1 MNVFATIPPEQLQRE
16 LNYYRRECNDL
27 GARLLR
33 LQEEQSQAFREA
45 RRSRTTAKLVREAY
59 RLADGAASAEEIGG
73 ALLDVILDNAM
84 CDRAAFLAE
93 TEPGSG
99 RFHVTHAVGMA
110 GEAPPWPVAIGNS
123 PAFFFTTSQTRIE
136 PPAYELTGILKLPYI
151 LWAYDRASGHAL
163 ILGNRSESNV
173 SRPFEPG
180 DQELVEGALS
190 VYLDVLTRKQA
201 ELHLRRARKIAEETV
216 QATSEFLTSV
226 SDALRSPLNSII
238 GCSEKMSS
246 GSRYPLSI
254 ERCAEFADH
263 IHESGNRVVALIN
276 GILQYSSF
284 AKVTLSLAPDW
295 RPLSEI
301 VSAAV
306 SAGAALGER
315 RRVQVRSEIAPAP
328 LELHVDPAGFGQV
341 LTTLVGAA
349 VRASPVAGRVAVSAL
364 LCQDG
369 SLEIGV
375 QGASIADGAAAW
387 DEETQDGPAG
397 VEDLS
402 LPIVRALVE
411 GHDGQMTLH
420 AAAAQETMAT
430 IALPAHRVRMA
441 PATGPALAG
450 PVLSPA

>member
-1 MNVFATIPPEQLQRE
+1 MNVFAATPPEQLQRE

-59 RLADGAASAEEIGG
+59 RLADGAASAGEIGA

-84 CDRAAFLAE
+84 CDRAAFLSE

-99 RFHVTHAVGMA
+99 RFLVTHAVGMA
-110 GEAPPWPVAIGNS
+110 AEASPWPVVIVNS

-201 ELHLRRARKIAEETV
+201 ELALRRARKIAEETV
-216 QATSEFLTSV
+216 QATAEFLASV

-238 GCSEKMSS
+238 GCSEKMAS

-263 IHESGNRVVALIN
+263 IHESGNRVVGLIN

-301 VSAAV
+301 VGAAV
-306 SAGAALGER
+306 SAGAALGEKR
-315 RRVQVRSEIAPAP
+315 HVQVESEIAPAP
-328 LELHVDPAGFGQV
+328 LELHVDPTGFGQV
-341 LTTLVGAA
+341 LSTLVEAA

-375 QGASIADGAAAW
+375 QGAGIAGAAAAW
-387 DEETQDGPAG
+387 EEETGEAPAG
-397 VEDLS
+397 MEDLS

-420 AAAAQETMAT
+420 AAPAQETVAT

-441 PATGPALAG
+441 AATGPALAG
-450 PVLSPA
+450 PALSPA

>member
-1 MNVFATIPPEQLQRE
+1 MNVFTAIPPEQLQRE

-73 ALLDVILDNAM
+73 ALLEVILDNAM

-99 RFHVTHAVGMA
+99 RFLVTHAVGMA
-110 GEAPPWPVAIGNS
+110 GEAPPWPVAIVNS

-216 QATSEFLTSV
+216 QATSEFLASV

-263 IHESGNRVVALIN
+263 IHESGNRVVGLIN

-301 VSAAV
+301 VGAAV
-306 SAGAALGER
+306 SAGAALGEKR
-315 RRVQVRSEIAPAP
+315 QVQVESEIAPAP

-375 QGASIADGAAAW
+375 QGGGIAEDAAW
-387 DEETQDGPAG
+387 EEEAEEGSAG

-420 AAAAQETMAT
+420 AAPAQETKAT

-450 PVLSPA
+450 PVLWPS